1 MRTNR
6 KTRTYSVDDLQFKDP
21 EDFRN
26 HIVAQDDDCDY
37 SESGWVAVVRGRYAA
52 LAKYSHC
59 SCFGTWT
66 SLGGSG
72 WASAGDGQIVWDWI
86 GTVQGLVKLAKTNGD
101 PHLKGRTADVKDYDY
116 DHLQEVYKGILE
128 WNREQNRNRKPRYR
142 NRNPKLN

>member
-6 KTRTYSVDDLQFKDP
+6 KTRNYTVDDIQFTDS

-37 SESGWVAVVRGRYAA
+37 SESGWVAVVKDKMAG

-66 SLGGSG
+66 AL
-72 WASAGDGQIVWDWI
+72 GDGNVVWDWI
-86 GTVQGLVKLAKTNGD
+86 GSVKDLVKLAKANGD
-101 PHLKGRTADVKDYDY
+101 PHMPGRTANAEDYDY
-116 DHLQEVYKGILE
+116 DHLQQVYKEVLE
-128 WNREQNRNRKPRYR
+128 WSNKR
-142 NRNPKLN
+142 

>member
-6 KTRTYSVDDLQFKDP
+6 KTRTYSVDDVQFNDS

-37 SESGWVAVVRGRYAA
+37 DESGWVAVVKNDVAG

-66 SLGGSG
+66 ALHGGSYSDSG
-72 WASAGDGQIVWDWI
+72 GQNIVWDWI
-86 GTVQGLVKLAKTNGD
+86 GSLKNLIKMAQRNAD
-101 PHLKGRTADVKDYDY
+101 PHMPERTACPEDYDY
-116 DHLQEVYKGILE
+116 DHLQQVYQQVLKWSDKFGLV
-128 WNREQNRNRKPRYR
+128 
-142 NRNPKLN
+142 